1 MGKLS
6 NLRPSISTLP
16 SRVSFTQ
23 DASAKE
29 QLIIGP
35 PPWKRWYSLKRWKDL
50 RWSVLVR
57 DLFTCKMCGTLQPDP
72 SDLVAD
78 HIKRHR
84 GNPHLFWDP
93 KNLQTLCAWPCH
105 NQHKQ
110 AQEAAEPEGMW
121 D

>member
-16 SRVSFTQ
+16 SRIAFTQ
-23 DASAKE
+23 DAAAKD
-29 QLIIGP
+29 QRTIGP
-35 PPWKRWYSLKRWKDL
+35 PAWKKWYSLKRWKDL

-57 DLFTCKMCGTLQPDP
+57 DLFTCAMCHTVQPDP

-78 HIKRHR
+78 HIKAHR
-84 GNPHLFWDP
+84 GNVLLFWDP

-105 NQHKQ
+105 NKHKQ
-110 AQEAAEPEGMW
+110 QEEASEPDGVW